1 MAKRYRRTPTDPP
14 ESDGSHASET
24 AGGKPASDLPQ
35 REPASL
41 GKLHEIDLGQE
52 TKLRNIARTEAATKK
67 LADDDDV
74 SPGDE
79 AAPAPPTKDE
89 KPWRSRKRRNSE
101 DMERDRLVEEVLRES
116 KCNRCPT
123 FLHDVPL
130 TMSIFLQW
138 MSMTN
143 PRKAT
148 GQTTRLQMT
157 RLLSNSGAISL
168 TPSSR
173 GDVSRA
179 RKTQSQRTS
188 QNRQRDPSLEAVA
201 APGRPCGKCRRNRG
215 RNKSLQ
221 AGFTPYTVLP
231 GSYHSTRC
239 KPFGP
244 YDGFGMVT
252 RGRWILPYRIL
263 RRGRRH
269 SMHAG
274 WPAREQAQGAAF
286 GGDESACVSQVE
298 WHFSTGLSDIYRR
311 PAWGFRS
318 PYKKHASTGQDFVAL
333 ISHKGSRIR
342 RWSDRRL
349 LTRNLCPVVLFY

>member
-1 MAKRYRRTPTDPP
+1 
-14 ESDGSHASET
+14 
-24 AGGKPASDLPQ
+24 
-35 REPASL
+35 
-41 GKLHEIDLGQE
+41 
-52 TKLRNIARTEAATKK
+52 
-67 LADDDDV
+67 
-74 SPGDE
+74 
-79 AAPAPPTKDE
+79 
-89 KPWRSRKRRNSE
+89 
-101 DMERDRLVEEVLRES
+101 
-116 KCNRCPT
+116 
-123 FLHDVPL
+123 
-130 TMSIFLQW
+130 
-138 MSMTN
+138 MTN

-157 RLLSNSGAISL
+157 RLLSNSGATSL

-239 KPFGP
+239 KPLRP
-244 YDGFGMVT
+244 YDDFGIVT

-269 SMHAG
+269 SMLVGQPENKRKGRHLVVTSPRVCLKLSGISPLACLIFIDARLGIPLALQETCRHWAG
-274 WPAREQAQGAAF
+274 F
-286 GGDESACVSQVE
+286 C
-298 WHFSTGLSDIYRR
+298 R
-311 PAWGFRS
+311 PG
-318 PYKKHASTGQDFVAL
+318 
-333 ISHKGSRIR
+333 
-342 RWSDRRL
+342 
-349 LTRNLCPVVLFY
+349 